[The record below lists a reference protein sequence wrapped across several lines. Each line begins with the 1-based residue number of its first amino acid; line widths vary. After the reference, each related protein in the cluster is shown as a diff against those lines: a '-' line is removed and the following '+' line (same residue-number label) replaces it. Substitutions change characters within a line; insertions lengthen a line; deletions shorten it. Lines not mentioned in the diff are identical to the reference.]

1 MSLSF
6 AETTEQAEFRSYV
19 REWLRANCPTE
30 PPPAEESAQ
39 VDFLRGWQRQ
49 LAGEGLVAAQWPT
62 EYGGRGLGWMDNF
75 IVQEELALARAPEI
89 INRMAVNLVGPAL
102 MAHGSAPQRA
112 RYLPH
117 MLSADQ
123 IWCQLFSEPNA
134 GSDLRSLRTVARRR
148 PAGGWEISGSKI
160 WSSWAHYA
168 DRAVLLARTDGETG
182 RAGDIGYF
190 LLDMRQAGIVTRP
203 VRQMTGDAEFCEV
216 LLDGA
221 VVDDVDVVGKPADG
235 WNVVRT
241 TIRYER
247 SVSPR
252 QLITHVQLL
261 EHLLEYARANRLS
274 PELRERVA
282 QAYTELTIYRLH
294 IYRVLT
300 ELESSGQPSAT
311 SSVIKL
317 FWSEMAQRM
326 HELAMDI
333 GGMKA
338 VCEPDENVRAYLYYR
353 ACTIFAGTSEIQRD
367 TLAHQVL
374 RMPR

>member
-6 AETTEQAEFRSYV
+6 ADTPEQAEFRGSV
-19 REWLRANCPTE
+19 REWLRANCPTQ
-30 PPPAEESAQ
+30 PPPAQESAQ

-62 EYGGRGLGWMDNF
+62 EYGGRGLGWTDNF
-75 IVQEELALARAPEI
+75 IVQEELALAGAPEI

-102 MAHGSAPQRA
+102 MAHGSAAQRA

-117 MLSADQ
+117 MLTADQ
-123 IWCQLFSEPNA
+123 IWCQLFSEPSA
-134 GSDLRSLRTVARRR
+134 GSDLRSLRTIARRR
-148 PAGGWEISGSKI
+148 PGGGWEISGSKI

-182 RAGDIGYF
+182 RPGDIGYF

-203 VRQMTGDAEFCEV
+203 VRQLTGDAEFCEV

-221 VVDDVDVVGKPADG
+221 VVDDADVVGEPADG

-274 PELRERVA
+274 PELRERFA
-282 QAYTELTIYRLH
+282 RAYTELTIYRLH

-300 ELESSGQPSAT
+300 ELESNGQPSAT

-338 VCEPDENVRAYLYYR
+338 VGGPDEHVRAYLYYR